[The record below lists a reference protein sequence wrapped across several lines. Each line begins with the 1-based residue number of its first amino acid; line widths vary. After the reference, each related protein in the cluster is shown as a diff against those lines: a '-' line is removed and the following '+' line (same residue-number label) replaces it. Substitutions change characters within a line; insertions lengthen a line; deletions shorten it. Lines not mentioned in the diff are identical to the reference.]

1 MKKIFLTFIILMLS
15 LFSINAQV
23 VNEGDPA
30 IANIFKGQEAI
41 SDHTYSADLLLE
53 QKLRRFNPDIFKPN
67 AKGKYVLDFNHLKGS
82 PYEKNTFS
90 FGHVTDEISNKSVNL
105 YLRYNIY
112 NDEIE
117 LKASLQPN
125 EKTIALLKKHDISC
139 VINGRF
145 YKYASFNNEK
155 NKTKDGYLI
164 EIYKGK
170 NYNLY
175 KRLTS
180 TFTPKKIPKN
190 SYSQIE
196 LATFD
201 TKVTYYLQK
210 GNSITYLSNKKKIL
224 LREFN
229 NNFAAKNI
237 LRNKGSKLKKENDFL
252 QFVKSLDTSVVYN

>member
-1 MKKIFLTFIILMLS
+1 MKNIFLPLVLLILVS
-15 LFSINAQV
+15 LGLNAQ
-23 VNEGDPA
+23 DQA
-30 IANIFKGQEAI
+30 ANNISAGQLNQKF
-41 SDHTYSADLLLE
+41 SFSADLLLS
-53 QKLRRFNPDIFKPN
+53 QQLRRYNPDLFVKN
-67 AKGKYVLDFNHLKGS
+67 ENGKYVLNYKLIKGS

-117 LKASLQPN
+117 LKASL
-125 EKTIALLKKHDISC
+125 ESGKKTVALLKKHDISC
-139 VINGRF
+139 TINGKY
-145 YKYASFNNEK
+145 YKYASFINKN

-180 TFTPKKIPKN
+180 TFTPKKIPEN

-196 LATFD
+196 PASFSTNIY
-201 TKVTYYLQK
+201 YYLQK
-210 GNSITYLSNKKKIL
+210 DNKSITYLPSKKKYLIRLFKNNTSLKNL
-224 LREFN
+224 LRH
-229 NNFAAKNI
+229 KNS
-237 LRNKGSKLKKENDFL
+237 NLKQEGDFL
-252 QFVKSLDTSVVYN
+252 QIVKSLDSSK